1 MTLKVVWRS
10 CIMENGAPSAM
21 MFGIWI
27 MPGQFVDSLDF
38 AQHWGPQIE
47 QHLGKVEVESGWT
60 MWTAMAQRIP
70 LSTAFT
76 TAGESTTVDTRKM
89 QVLCVQVS
97 TCCCYRPASSINAAS
112 HLVHCNGSNEIGAN
126 WFTLEFCG
134 TVGAQICQ
142 PMSKSLG
149 LRHLAMSLNIAFPY
163 KIDASFNEESV
174 NLKNVS
180 TLLFMH
186 S

>member
-47 QHLGKVEVESGWT
+47 QHLGKVVAESGWT
-60 MWTAMAQRIP
+60 MCTATAQRTP
-70 LSTAFT
+70 LLTAVT

-97 TCCCYRPASSINAAS
+97 TCCCYRPASSMNAAS
-112 HLVHCNGSNEIGAN
+112 HLVHSDACETVMGIMRLGPTCS
-126 WFTLEFCG
+126 
-134 TVGAQICQ
+134 VGAQICQ
-142 PMSKSLG
+142 PMSNILG
-149 LRHLAMSLNIAFPY
+149 WKHLAISLNITYAH
-163 KIDASFNEESV
+163 KINASFNEESG
-174 NLKNVS
+174 NL
-180 TLLFMH
+180 
-186 S
+186 